1 MLNYIALSFFGFIIS
16 TLIFFNVP
24 ASYTNAPIQSKGM
37 DTVTWEMMANIS
49 FKKKQHPEY
58 GVVKYPVVNEQL
70 KALNK
75 KKIVVSG
82 YIIPLDPDTYVLSK
96 YVFASCFF
104 CGGAGPETVMG
115 VQFKDLKKRL
125 KTDQYVV
132 LTGTFETNETVVE
145 DWIYHIKNAQIVDL
159 K

>member
-1 MLNYIALSFFGFIIS
+1 MLNYIFYPLLSFIVSALFFI
-16 TLIFFNVP
+16 
-24 ASYTNAPIQSKGM
+24 NAPTSTYHLPLQNKGA

-115 VQFKDLKKRL
+115 IQFKDLKKRL

-132 LTGTFETNETVVE
+132 LTGTFEINETNVE
-145 DWIYHIKNAQIVDL
+145 DWIYHIKNAQIVEM

>member
-1 MLNYIALSFFGFIIS
+1 MINIFVFYHVPNTYYPTPIS
-16 TLIFFNVP
+16 P
-24 ASYTNAPIQSKGM
+24 KGI
-37 DTVTWEMMANIS
+37 DTVTWEMMGNIS

-58 GVVKYPVVNEQL
+58 GIVKYPVINEQL

-75 KKIVVSG
+75 KKVVVSG
-82 YIIPLDPDTYVLSK
+82 YIIPLDTDTYVLSK

-115 VQFKDLKKRL
+115 IEFKDLKKRL

-132 LTGTFETNETVVE
+132 LIGTFEINDTVVE
-145 DWIYHIKNAQIVDL
+145 DWIYHLKNAQIVEM

>member
-1 MLNYIALSFFGFIIS
+1 VINIYVI
-16 TLIFFNVP
+16 
-24 ASYTNAPIQSKGM
+24 YHAPNTSLQLQKSSKDI
-37 DTVTWEMMANIS
+37 DTVTWEMMGNIS

-58 GVVKYPVVNEQL
+58 GIVKYPVINEQL

-75 KKIVVSG
+75 KKVVVSG
-82 YIIPLDPDTYVLSK
+82 YIIPLDTDTYVLSK

-115 VQFKDLKKRL
+115 IEFKDLKKRL

-132 LTGTFETNETVVE
+132 LIGTFEINDTVVE
-145 DWIYHIKNAQIVDL
+145 DWIYHLKNAQIVEMN
-159 K
+159 

>member
-1 MLNYIALSFFGFIIS
+1 VINIYFI
-16 TLIFFNVP
+16 
-24 ASYTNAPIQSKGM
+24 YHAPNTSLQLQKTSKDI
-37 DTVTWEMMANIS
+37 DTVTWEMMGNIS

-58 GVVKYPVVNEQL
+58 GIVKYPVINEQL

-75 KKIVVSG
+75 KKVVVSG
-82 YIIPLDPDTYVLSK
+82 YIIPLDTDTYVLSK

-115 VQFKDLKKRL
+115 IEFKDLKKRL

-132 LTGTFETNETVVE
+132 LIGTFEINDTVVE
-145 DWIYHIKNAQIVDL
+145 DWIYHLKNAQIVEM

>member
-1 MLNYIALSFFGFIIS
+1 VINIYVI
-16 TLIFFNVP
+16 
-24 ASYTNAPIQSKGM
+24 YHAPNTSLQLQKTSKDI
-37 DTVTWEMMANIS
+37 DTVTWEMMGNIS

-58 GVVKYPVVNEQL
+58 GIVKYPVINEQL

-75 KKIVVSG
+75 KKVVVSG
-82 YIIPLDPDTYVLSK
+82 YIIPLDTDTYVLSK

-115 VQFKDLKKRL
+115 IEFKDLKKRL

-132 LTGTFETNETVVE
+132 LIGTFEINDTVVE
-145 DWIYHIKNAQIVDL
+145 DWIYHLKNAQIVEM

>member
-1 MLNYIALSFFGFIIS
+1 MINIYVI
-16 TLIFFNVP
+16 
-24 ASYTNAPIQSKGM
+24 YHAPNTSLQLQKTSKDI
-37 DTVTWEMMANIS
+37 DTVTWEMMGNIS

-58 GVVKYPVVNEQL
+58 GIVKYPVINEQL

-75 KKIVVSG
+75 KKVVVSG
-82 YIIPLDPDTYVLSK
+82 YIIPLDTDTYVLSK

-115 VQFKDLKKRL
+115 IEFKDLKKRL

-132 LTGTFETNETVVE
+132 LIGTFEINDTVVE
-145 DWIYHIKNAQIVDL
+145 DWIYHLKNAQIVEM